1 MSEMNGLRCAPA
13 ESTSLF
19 KLDDKHTGGSL
30 SKQKKCFLKGLER
43 QLREH
48 PSKAPLMAAA

>member
-30 SKQKKCFLKGLER
+30 LKHKKCFLKGLER